1 LYLLILLAQENKN
14 IMQFAENINI
24 AKLGL
29 IDHKFRSFL
38 TMLGIIFGTASVIAM
53 VSIGEGAKKQAIAKY
68 QDLGI
73 SNIIIRDK
81 DLSDKE
87 LEEVRMKFSQG
98 LSLRDAEVIKEIV
111 PGVTD
116 VAPQAETK
124 MDAKYADRSSKATVI
139 GITPSI
145 LEILNYR
152 TDQGDFIN
160 ADHYNRQLKVCIL
173 GSGIAKELFSY
184 DTPLGKSVKLGDQ
197 WFEVVGVM
205 QNKALFTETV
215 GELAA
220 RDLNN
225 DVYIPLSTFNKRMPQ
240 ISRFSSEI
248 KQLTVKLENS
258 DRLVES
264 ASVIRS
270 ILNRHHFNNDD
281 FSIVVP
287 YELLKQEEK
296 ERRIYNLLLASI
308 AAISLI
314 VGGIGIMN
322 IMLASVLE
330 RTNEIGIRRAI
341 GGKKSDIMS
350 QFVTEAVVISIS
362 GGVIGVIFGI
372 SLSLGIGLAT
382 DVQTNLTLYSVLIA
396 FGFSVLVGITFGYLP
411 AKKAADL
418 KPIESIRHD

>member
-1 LYLLILLAQENKN
+1 MHYS
-14 IMQFAENINI
+14 ENINI
-24 AKLGL
+24 ARLGL

-53 VSIGEGAKKQAIAKY
+53 ISIGEGAKKQAILKY

-81 DLSDKE
+81 DLSDSE

-98 LSLRDAEVIKEIV
+98 LSIKDAEVISEIV
-111 PGVTD
+111 PGVSL
-116 VAPQAETK
+116 VAPQAEAK
-124 MDAKYADRSSKATVI
+124 LEAKYADKSSKATVI

-145 LEILNYR
+145 LKILNYQ
-152 TDQGDFIN
+152 TDKGGFITD
-160 ADHYNRQLKVCIL
+160 DHYNRQLKVCIL
-173 GSGIAKELFSY
+173 GSNIARELFSY
-184 DTPLGKSVKLGDQ
+184 ENPVSQSVKLGDQ

-205 QNKALFTETV
+205 QNKTLFTETV

-225 DVYIPLSTFNKRMPQ
+225 DIYIPLSTFNKR
-240 ISRFSSEI
+240 ITRDNELSSQV
-248 KQLTVKLENS
+248 KQLTIKLDNS
-258 DRLVES
+258 SRLVES
-264 ASVIRS
+264 AAVIRS
-270 ILNRHHFNNDD
+270 ILKRRHFSNDD
-281 FSIVVP
+281 FSIIVP

-296 ERRIYNLLLASI
+296 EKRIYNLLLASI
-308 AAISLI
+308 AAISLV

-341 GGKKSDIMS
+341 GGKRSDIMS
-350 QFVTEAVVISIS
+350 QFVTEAVVLSIS
-362 GGVIGVIFGI
+362 GGIIGVILGV
-372 SLSLGIGLAT
+372 SLSLGISFLT
-382 DVQTNLTLYSVLIA
+382 DVKTSVTFYSIFIA

-418 KPIESIRHD
+418 KPIESIRHE

>member
-1 LYLLILLAQENKN
+1 MHY
-14 IMQFAENINI
+14 AENLNI

-53 VSIGEGAKKQAIAKY
+53 VSIGEGAKKQAISKY
-68 QDLGI
+68 KDLGI
-73 SNIIIRDK
+73 NNIIVRDK
-81 DLSDKE
+81 DLTDSE
-87 LEEVRMKFSQG
+87 LEAVRMKFSQG
-98 LSLRDAEVIKEIV
+98 LSIKDAEAIREIV
-111 PGVTD
+111 PGVSD
-116 VAPQAETK
+116 VAPQSEVK
-124 MDAKYADRSSKATVI
+124 MEAKYADKSSKVTVI

-145 LEILNYR
+145 LKILNYQ
-152 TDQGDFIN
+152 TDKGQFLTEDQY
-160 ADHYNRQLKVCIL
+160 ARQLKVCIL
-173 GSGIAKELFSY
+173 GSAVARSLFGY
-184 DTPLGKSVKLGDQ
+184 DAPISQSVKLGDL
-197 WFEVVGVM
+197 WFEVFGVM

-225 DVYIPLSTFNKRMPQ
+225 DVYIPLSTFTRRIPRDNQ
-240 ISRFSSEI
+240 FSSEV
-248 KQLTVKLENS
+248 KQLTVKLDKP

-264 ASVIRS
+264 AAVVRS
-270 ILNRHHFNNDD
+270 ILSRRHFSNDD
-281 FSIVVP
+281 FSIIVP

-350 QFVTEAVVISIS
+350 QFITEAVVLSIS
-362 GGVIGVIFGI
+362 GGIIGVILGI
-372 SLSLGIGLAT
+372 SLSLGISLVT
-382 DVQTNLTLYSVLIA
+382 DVHTSLTFYSIIIA
-396 FGFSVLVGITFGYLP
+396 FSFSVIVGITFGYLP
-411 AKKAADL
+411 AKNAANL
-418 KPIESIRHD
+418 KPIESIRHE